1 MPQIIT
7 VSREFGSGGRELGK
21 RLSDLLGFAYY
32 DREIL
37 EELARQT
44 GTCKQYAENLLG
56 RGMPAGFSLH
66 FGRSFTSYS
75 PVTQQ
80 AVKLLVAERRI
91 IRALAEQGDCIIVG
105 RGANA
110 VLADFRPF
118 SLFVYADM
126 PAKLARCRARA
137 PEGEHLTDRELEK
150 RIRQVDMARAGVHG
164 MVSGLHW
171 GDKAGYHLCINT
183 SGMEIK
189 CAAPHVAAYATQ
201 WLRGQN

>member
-44 GTCKQYAENLLG
+44 GTCEQYAENLLG

-150 RIRQVDMARAGVHG
+150 KIRQIDEGRARHQR
-164 MVSGLHW
+164 LFTDKKW
-171 GDKAGYHLCINT
+171 GARENYHLCINT
-183 SGMEIK
+183 TGLEIK
-189 CAAPHVAAYATQ
+189 SIVPAVRDYALTWFDQ
-201 WLRGQN
+201 RS

>member
-1 MPQIIT
+1 MRT
-7 VSREFGSGGRELGK
+7 VCGKSAWAGDACEIFAAFRAELYQLFAGHAASG
-21 RLSDLLGFAYY
+21 
-32 DREIL
+32 
-37 EELARQT
+37 QT
-44 GTCKQYAENLLG
+44 
-56 RGMPAGFSLH
+56 AG
-66 FGRSFTSYS
+66 
-75 PVTQQ
+75 
-80 AVKLLVAERRI
+80 AERRI

-118 SLFVYADM
+118 SLFVYADT

-150 RIRQVDMARAGVHG
+150 RIRQVDMARAGVNG

-201 WLRGQN
+201 WLRGQG

>member
-1 MPQIIT
+1 MPHIIT

-21 RLSDLLGFAYY
+21 RLSDLMGYAYY

-44 GTCKQYAENLLG
+44 GTDERYAENLLG

-66 FGRSFTSYS
+66 FGRSLASYS

-80 AVKLLVAERRI
+80 AVRLLVAERRI

-110 VLADFRPF
+110 VLEDFHPF

-137 PEGEHLTDRELEK
+137 PEDEHLTDRELEK
-150 RIRQVDMARAGVHG
+150 RIRQVDAARAGVHG
-164 MVSGLHW
+164 MVSGLRW
-171 GDKAGYHLCINT
+171 GDKAGYRLCVNT
-183 SGMEIK
+183 SGIPIK
-189 CAAPHVAAYATQ
+189 QIAPHIAAYAEQ
-201 WLRGQN
+201 WLRGQG

>member
-1 MPQIIT
+1 MEIK
-7 VSREFGSGGRELGK
+7 SF
-21 RLSDLLGFAYY
+21 LLWALFASCTF
-32 DREIL
+32 
-37 EELARQT
+37 AP
-44 GTCKQYAENLLG
+44 
-56 RGMPAGFSLH
+56 M
-66 FGRSFTSYS
+66 
-75 PVTQQ
+75 
-80 AVKLLVAERRI
+80 LVAERRI

-150 RIRQVDMARAGVHG
+150 RIRQVDMARAGVNG

-201 WLRGQN
+201 WLRGQG